1 MQGVPTKRSVRF
13 VLQLK
18 LEFRLATLKVVT
30 YSSTT
35 FPPQPQNLKK
45 KYHTSFSRSK
55 QQISITYEKK
65 SSLRSGI
72 KIPKIVQKGI
82 AGKAK

>member
-45 KYHTSFSRSK
+45 KIPYQLQQK
-55 QQISITYEKK
+55 QAANFYYEKK
-65 SSLRSGI
+65 SCLRSGI